1 MLLALVFLAF
11 IVLMFAG
18 CPIAIALGVPSA
30 VALYVGGMPL
40 PMIASKLVATL
51 DSFTTMAAMFFILA
65 GALMN
70 EYGVSENL
78 FDFAEKT
85 VGHRRGGLA
94 HANILASVIFAGMS
108 GAALADAAGLGA
120 IEIREMSKRRYSR
133 EISVGITGASS
144 IIGPIIPPSV
154 PMVFY
159 AVVAG
164 SSVGKLFLAGILPG
178 VICALALAVTVVI
191 LAKRE
196 NVEMLERPT
205 FRQWL
210 SSLLHAAP
218 SLLTIVILLGGIYG
232 GFCTP
237 TEAATIAVVYTIFLG
252 VVNKK
257 FHWKSF
263 IHILFDSMRTTVR
276 VMFIVAC
283 AGLFGQVIIR
293 TQLANK
299 LAAALLATISS
310 KVVILLLINLLLLI
324 LGCFLEQIAAILV
337 VTPIILPIMTALGM
351 SDIQA
356 GMLIIFNLMVG
367 LLTPPFGLVL
377 FTLADVGELS
387 MKRTIKGV
395 APFLIPLFVTLA
407 IITFVP
413 AVSDFLPSL
422 FVG

>member
-1 MLLALVFLAF
+1 MLLTIVFGAF
-11 IVLMFAG
+11 IILLFAG
-18 CPIAIALGVPSA
+18 CPIALALGLPSA
-30 VALYVGGMPL
+30 VALYIGGMPL
-40 PMIASKLVATL
+40 EMIASKLVATL
-51 DSFTTMAAMFFILA
+51 DSFTTMAALFFILA
-65 GALMN
+65 GNLMN
-70 EYGVSENL
+70 EYGVSEKL
-78 FDFAEKT
+78 FDFAEKC
-85 VGHRRGGLA
+85 VGHLRGGLA

-120 IEIREMSKRRYSR
+120 IEIREMEKRRYSK

-164 SSVGKLFLAGILPG
+164 SSVGKLFLAGVIPG
-178 VICALALAVTVVI
+178 VICALALAATVSI
-191 LAKRE
+191 MAKKE
-196 NVEMLERPT
+196 NVETLKRATAREW
-205 FRQWL
+205 FKALWG
-210 SSLLHAAP
+210 AAP
-218 SLLTIVILLGGIYG
+218 AMLTIVILLGGIYG
-232 GFCTP
+232 GFATP
-237 TEAATIAVVYTIFLG
+237 TEAAVIAVIYTILLG
-252 VVNKK
+252 LINRQ
-257 FHWKSF
+257 FTWKRF
-263 IHILFDSMRTTVR
+263 VELLYESMRTTAR

-299 LAAALLATISS
+299 LAAFLLSAISS
-310 KVVILLLINLLLLI
+310 KVIILLLINVLLLI

-356 GMLIIFNLMVG
+356 GLIIVFNLMVG

-377 FTLADVGELS
+377 FTLADVGQLS

-395 APFLIPLFVTLA
+395 TPYLIPLFATLL

-413 AVSDFLPSL
+413 AVSDFLPNL
-422 FVG
+422 FF